1 MNCPRCKTAITT
13 PVTPEGI
20 ISCPGC
26 GARLMTRAAA
36 KRSQGGPRSASEDSA
51 TAPVLRTGA
60 PAHVDEHPP
69 DVTAPSGLDF
79 QIKVGAAA
87 PVSAAPAPGQEHEGH
102 EGHQGHQGH
111 EGHQG
116 HQGHQGQ
123 SITLATLRHEI
134 QALQVLQQQTL
145 DLLRQLSQG
154 GAEPAADRAEG
165 EPGPVLSPV
174 RSQRR
179 KSVLLVDDDAETREA
194 AKAALEQADV
204 PVRAITTGN
213 AAVRE
218 IASEKPDVIVI
229 ELGITGDMAGK
240 DVVNMI
246 KATME
251 WVDIPIVL
259 YTREAIDSQKEARQ
273 IHGADEIVRKA
284 SGAEALVACVIT
296 LFRRT

>member
-13 PVTPEGI
+13 PVNPEGI
-20 ISCPGC
+20 ISCSGC

-36 KRSQGGPRSASEDSA
+36 RRSQGGPRSAGEDAA
-51 TAPVLRTGA
+51 TAPVVRAAA
-60 PAHVDEHPP
+60 PADVDEHPP
-69 DVTAPSGLDF
+69 DVTAPSGLNF

-87 PVSAAPAPGQEHEGH
+87 PVSRADAPGPDVEDHEGD
-102 EGHQGHQGH
+102 GGH
-111 EGHQG
+111 ERRE
-116 HQGHQGQ
+116 GQ
-123 SITLATLRHEI
+123 AITLVTLRQEI
-134 QALQVLQQQTL
+134 QALQALQQQTL
-145 DLLRQLSQG
+145 DLLRQLTQG
-154 GAEPAADRAEG
+154 GAEPGADPVAG
-165 EPGPVLSPV
+165 EPGPTLSPV

-179 KSVLLVDDDAETREA
+179 KSVLLVDDDDETREA

-218 IASEKPDVIVI
+218 IANEKPDVIVI
-229 ELGITGDMAGK
+229 ELGIGGDMAGK
-240 DVVNMI
+240 DVINMI

-259 YTREAIDSQKEARQ
+259 YTREAVDSQKEARQ
-273 IHGADEIVRKA
+273 VHGADEIVRKS

-296 LFRRT
+296 LFRRA

>member
-60 PAHVDEHPP
+60 PAPVDEHPP

-79 QIKVGAAA
+79 RIKVGAAA
-87 PVSAAPAPGQEHEGH
+87 PVSAAPAPRQEHEGH
-102 EGHQGHQGH
+102 DS
-111 EGHQG
+111 
-116 HQGHQGQ
+116 HQGQ
-123 SITLATLRHEI
+123 SITLDTLRQEI

-145 DLLRQLSQG
+145 DLLRQLTQG

-273 IHGADEIVRKA
+273 IHGADEIVRKS